1 MTAPRDTTSGH
12 RAGPGWRGLVVA
24 GLLVGLAVILIVL
37 IVRAAAPLSPRR
49 PVQVDL
55 PLPQPTL
62 PDTPRLP
69 DGPIVPPVDR
79 RVAPAP
85 ATAPAP

>member
-12 RAGPGWRGLVVA
+12 RAGPGWRGLVLA

-49 PVQVDL
+49 
-55 PLPQPTL
+55 
-62 PDTPRLP
+62 LP

-85 ATAPAP
+85 ATDPAP